1 MGMTNDNGH
10 EHEKY
15 MAPVVVQLVAN
26 DDRKHPNRGL
36 RGAGGNLYELSE
48 TQVLGL
54 LRLLSEL
61 WVTYVHYLLNL
72 R

>member
-1 MGMTNDNGH
+1 MTNDNGH

-36 RGAGGNLYELSE
+36 RGGNLYELSE

-54 LRLLSEL
+54 LQLLSEL